1 MPSSHLI
8 NASMMVVRAAS
19 LLCASAFLHPSIP
32 PLPLVH
38 HTIHHSST
46 VMEHHEE
53 PFNDDS
59 TIEEIRQTLQ
69 TMQKNLLAN
78 PEKLQPILSQHLDN
92 NNSSFID
99 GYDDSHREV
108 MPNNNEEQLVK
119 ETLLSTR
126 LSSLELNRTSIGP
139 STIEGAGLGLFATE
153 DIAKG
158 ELITCYPG
166 DALLVEYGELDIDQ
180 DDHDDEEEE
189 DGEEYN
195 FDDEDLE
202 FEDEEYYNDE
212 SDYVEEAVLWGGHV
226 NTTYRM
232 DEDTVFDGSADE
244 EIPPLTSYAASVDDV
259 YSVMGHPSLNDNP
272 AYFGNFANDGAG
284 HIALQSR
291 VEDCGGIE
299 EIISSYVS
307 ESLQLSNARHE
318 PISGGLHLGTVAT
331 KDIKNGEEVLVTYGP
346 GKSPKVN

>member
-1 MPSSHLI
+1 MPSSRLFAASLLI
-8 NASMMVVRAAS
+8 LRAAS
-19 LLCASAFLHPSIP
+19 LLCASAFLHASIP
-32 PLPLVH
+32 PSPLVH
-38 HTIHHSST
+38 HTIHQSST
-46 VMEHHEE
+46 AEYHES
-53 PFNDDS
+53 FHDS
-59 TIEEIRQTLQ
+59 TIEEISQTLQ
-69 TMQKNLLAN
+69 SLQKHLLAN

-92 NNSSFID
+92 NSSSFID
-99 GYDDSHREV
+99 GGDSHREAT
-108 MPNNNEEQLVK
+108 PNNEEQLVK

-126 LSSLELNRTSIGP
+126 LSSLELNRTSVRP

-153 DIAKG
+153 DIAIG

-166 DALLVEYGELDIDQ
+166 DALLVEYGELEID
-180 DDHDDEEEE
+180 DDEE
-189 DGEEYN
+189 DGTEYN
-195 FDDEDLE
+195 FDDEDLD

-232 DEDTVFDGSADE
+232 DEDTVFDGSVDE

-272 AYFGNFANDGAG
+272 AYFGHFANDGAG
-284 HIALQSR
+284 HIALQSK
-291 VEDCGGIE
+291 VGDCGGIE

-307 ESLQLSNARHE
+307 ESLRLSNARHE

>member
-1 MPSSHLI
+1 MPSSRFFA
-8 NASMMVVRAAS
+8 ASLLVLKAAS
-19 LLCASAFLHPSIP
+19 LLCASAFLHASIP
-32 PLPLVH
+32 PSPLVH
-38 HTIHHSST
+38 HTILHQSSST
-46 VMEHHEE
+46 AEHHES
-53 PFNDDS
+53 FHDS
-59 TIEEIRQTLQ
+59 TIEEISQTLQ
-69 TMQKNLLAN
+69 TLQKHLLAN

-92 NNSSFID
+92 NSSSFID
-99 GYDDSHREV
+99 GDDSHREAT
-108 MPNNNEEQLVK
+108 PNNNEEQLVK

-126 LSSLELNRTSIGP
+126 LPSLELNRTSVGP

-166 DALLVEYGELDIDQ
+166 DALLVEYGELEIDEDGYN
-180 DDHDDEEEE
+180 DDH
-189 DGEEYN
+189 N
-195 FDDEDLE
+195 FDDEELD
-202 FEDEEYYNDE
+202 FEDEEYYNDDE

-232 DEDTVFDGSADE
+232 DEDTVFDGSVDE

-272 AYFGNFANDGAG
+272 AYFGHFANDGAG
-284 HIALQSR
+284 RIALQSK
-291 VEDCGGIE
+291 VKVGDCGGIE